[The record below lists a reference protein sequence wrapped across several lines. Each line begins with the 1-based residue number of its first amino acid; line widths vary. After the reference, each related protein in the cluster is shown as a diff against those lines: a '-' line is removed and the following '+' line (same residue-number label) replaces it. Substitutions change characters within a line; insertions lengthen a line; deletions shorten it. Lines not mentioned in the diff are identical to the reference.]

1 MSYEDR
7 MQSDEFDFS
16 FLWVLSKKETIYIPK
31 ALIRKIPF
39 KIGDLVRIYTTSGAM
54 ITSII
59 SNNFVIYLPKKQVD
73 ALLLV
78 PGDLVRVEWQP
89 QLSQEFETIP
99 PLPDTDSLSS

>member
-1 MSYEDR
+1 MSYEDKL
-7 MQSDEFDFS
+7 QPNEFDFS

-31 ALIRKIPF
+31 PLIRKIPF
-39 KIGDLVRIYTTSGAM
+39 KIGDLVRVYTTSGAM

-59 SNNFVIYLPKKQVD
+59 SNNYVIYLPKKQVK

-89 QLSQEFETIP
+89 QISQEPLTIP
-99 PLPDTDSLSS
+99 ALPDTDSLGS